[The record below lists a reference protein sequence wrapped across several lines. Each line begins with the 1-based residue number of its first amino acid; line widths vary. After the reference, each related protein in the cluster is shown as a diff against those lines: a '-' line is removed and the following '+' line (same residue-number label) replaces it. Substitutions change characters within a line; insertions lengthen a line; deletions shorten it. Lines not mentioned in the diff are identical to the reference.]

1 MTGRQN
7 TRHLSACATFYYML
21 DAQPFL
27 QPHFIFRSKRNEV
40 SLTPRVWH
48 IYTER
53 ERERE
58 SIIHYYQMIT

>member
-53 ERERE
+53 ERA
-58 SIIHYYQMIT
+58 